1 MTSRPQRPVAA
12 LRRLVLC
19 GCLSLAIPPAHA
31 QQALEV
37 ELEAPE
43 EVRALLERHVR
54 LLGDEVVLPEAGP
67 DRSAMVRRARR
78 EVTELLATEGY
89 FRPSVR
95 FDREQAERWRLIVE
109 PGPRAMVSAV
119 TLRFAG
125 ALAEAGEAEETRIAD
140 LREGWTLGEGKPFRQ
155 AEWDAAK
162 QRLLDQVGAR
172 LYAAARITHSR
183 AEVDP
188 EAGEVRLE
196 VDIDSGPPF
205 YLGALE
211 VSGIDALPAGIV
223 ERYSTLEVGDPYDR
237 DALLAFQA
245 GLQNEPQ
252 FAAVIVEIDRDP
264 ARAAATPVRVQ
275 VAEALPKRVGFGVG
289 YSTNTGYRVETS
301 YRDVN
306 LRKRGWELV
315 SGIRLEQKRQSAF
328 ADVFLPPKQGKHRDS
343 FGALLD
349 RSDLEGLKVTSQA
362 VGVARATRRDDIET
376 RLALRLQHEELEPDG
391 AEATS
396 TRTVTGNWTWIQR
409 AVDDL
414 LDPRQGYV
422 LEVQLGAGTTV
433 APSDRRFTRAYLRH
447 VRYLSVADRDVLILR
462 GELGATFAGSR
473 EGIPQDFLFRT
484 GGSQSVRGYAYQS
497 LGVEEGNATVGGRY
511 LGTASAEYVH
521 WLRPQW
527 GVAAFVDTGDAADT
541 RNEFD
546 LKTGYGLG
554 ARWLSPA
561 GPLAIDLAYGHD
573 ESKLRLHFGVA
584 IAF

>member
-1 MTSRPQRPVAA
+1 
-12 LRRLVLC
+12 
-19 GCLSLAIPPAHA
+19 
-31 QQALEV
+31 
-37 ELEAPE
+37 
-43 EVRALLERHVR
+43 
-54 LLGDEVVLPEAGP
+54 
-67 DRSAMVRRARR
+67 
-78 EVTELLATEGY
+78 LATEGY

-306 LRKRGWELV
+306 LRKRGWE
-315 SGIRLEQKRQSAF
+315 
-328 ADVFLPPKQGKHRDS
+328 
-343 FGALLD
+343 
-349 RSDLEGLKVTSQA
+349 
-362 VGVARATRRDDIET
+362 
-376 RLALRLQHEELEPDG
+376 
-391 AEATS
+391 
-396 TRTVTGNWTWIQR
+396 
-409 AVDDL
+409 
-414 LDPRQGYV
+414 
-422 LEVQLGAGTTV
+422 
-433 APSDRRFTRAYLRH
+433 
-447 VRYLSVADRDVLILR
+447 
-462 GELGATFAGSR
+462 
-473 EGIPQDFLFRT
+473 
-484 GGSQSVRGYAYQS
+484 
-497 LGVEEGNATVGGRY
+497 
-511 LGTASAEYVH
+511 
-521 WLRPQW
+521 
-527 GVAAFVDTGDAADT
+527 
-541 RNEFD
+541 
-546 LKTGYGLG
+546 
-554 ARWLSPA
+554 
-561 GPLAIDLAYGHD
+561 
-573 ESKLRLHFGVA
+573 
-584 IAF
+584 